1 MDMILDEFKHADF
14 YLGVHPLMKPAFDYL
29 RKTDLSNIESGKYEI
44 DGEKMLLLAQQYITK
59 PREQG
64 QWEAHRRYIDI
75 QYVYRGIEWFG
86 WANLG
91 RLHGGAYDAK
101 RDFWALE
108 GKGGDFFMFGEG
120 SFTVLGPQDAHMPGI
135 SISGPQPVKK
145 FVVKI
150 VIDA

>member
-1 MDMILDEFKHADF
+1 MDVILDEFKHADF

-91 RLHGGAYDAK
+91 RLHAGAYDAQ
-101 RDFWALE
+101 RDFWGGIFSCS
-108 GKGGDFFMFGEG
+108 GKDRLPFW
-120 SFTVLGPQDAHMPGI
+120 ARRMPTCREFPFPGR
-135 SISGPQPVKK
+135 SQ
-145 FVVKI
+145 
-150 VIDA
+150 